1 MHIRFLLL
9 ISLFSGFNLFAQKER
24 PVKWT
29 FEVTKISD
37 SEVEFKA
44 IADMQ
49 KSWVIYSQFTE
60 VDGPIPTTFFIDE
73 KEEKLT
79 EKSEI
84 ITEYDELFGVNV
96 SKIKNQAV
104 FVKNYNSSGTRNLK
118 GYVTYMTCDGERCL
132 PPVDVPFDVKW

>member
-1 MHIRFLLL
+1 MYVRFFLFMLM
-9 ISLFSGFNLFAQKER
+9 FSGFNLFAQKER

-29 FEVTKISD
+29 FEATKISET
-37 SEVEFKA
+37 EVEFKA

-49 KSWVIYSQFTE
+49 KTWVIYSQFTE
-60 VDGPIPTTFFIDE
+60 DDGPIPSTFVVNE

-84 ITEYDELFGVNV
+84 ITEFDELFGVNV

-104 FVKNYNSSGTRNLK
+104 FVKKYNINDLSNLK

-132 PPVDVPFDVKW
+132 PPVDVAFDVKW